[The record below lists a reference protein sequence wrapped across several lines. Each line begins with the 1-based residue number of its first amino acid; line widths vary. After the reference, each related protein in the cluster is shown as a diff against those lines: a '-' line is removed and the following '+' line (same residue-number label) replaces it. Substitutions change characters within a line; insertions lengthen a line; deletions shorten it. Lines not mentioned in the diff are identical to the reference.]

1 VAEPIGDLHRL
12 FSVSWTLAITGFK
25 MRYFGTLLGY
35 VWSLVRP
42 LLVFAVLYFAI
53 TEILGFGNAIPH
65 YPAYLITALIL
76 WEFFATTTSEAEASL
91 VANQGMIRSIP
102 IPPLAIPLS
111 IVLRS
116 LLDLSIKLIIVAIVI
131 AISGVPVTRDWLQ
144 IPFLLGFLIV
154 FAIAMA
160 GLLSTLY
167 VNYRDINPIWDVV
180 LQVMF
185 WGSPIIYTIE
195 AVPEQFRTVMLLNPL
210 ALTMVQ
216 LRHAVFDPNAPA
228 GWSYL
233 SHESL
238 VVIPVAIVGA
248 ALIAAVL
255 MLGRTTPRLAE
266 QL

>member
-1 VAEPIGDLHRL
+1 MDQPIGDLRRL

-35 VWSLVRP
+35 VWSLIRP
-42 LLVFAVLYFAI
+42 LLVFAVLYVAI
-53 TEILGFGNAIPH
+53 TKILGFGGGIPH

-76 WEFFATTTSEAEASL
+76 WEFFAATTSEAEASL

-111 IVLRS
+111 VVFRS
-116 LLDLSIKLIIVAIVI
+116 LLDLSIKLIIVAIAL
-131 AISGVPVTRDWLQ
+131 AISGVPITRDWLQ
-144 IPFLLGFLIV
+144 IPFLLGFLVV
-154 FAIAMA
+154 FAVAMA

-185 WGSPIIYTIE
+185 WGSPIIYTIDV
-195 AVPEQFRTVMLLNPL
+195 VPEQYRTVMLLNPL
-210 ALTMVQ
+210 ALLMVQ
-216 LRHAVFDPNAPA
+216 IRHAVFDPSAPA
-228 GWSYL
+228 AWSYL
-233 SHESL
+233 SHQSL
-238 VVIPVAIVGA
+238 VVIPVAIVGC

>member
-1 VAEPIGDLHRL
+1 MVEPIGDLRRL
-12 FSVSWTLAITGFK
+12 FSVAATLAITGFK

-35 VWSLVRP
+35 VWSLIRP

-53 TEILGFGNAIPH
+53 TEILGFGNSIPH
-65 YPAYLITALIL
+65 YPAYLVTALIL
-76 WEFFATTTSEAEASL
+76 WEFFAATTGEAEASL

-116 LLDLSIKLIIVAIVI
+116 LLDLSIKLIIVGIVI
-131 AISGVPVTRDWLQ
+131 AISGVEVTRDWLQ

-154 FAIAMA
+154 FAVAMA

-167 VNYRDINPIWDVV
+167 VNYRDVNPIWDVV
-180 LQVMF
+180 LQLMF

-195 AVPEQFRTVMLLNPL
+195 SVPEQWRTVMLLNPL
-210 ALTMVQ
+210 ALLMTQ
-216 LRHAVFDPNAPA
+216 IRHAVFDPSAPP

-233 SHESL
+233 PDPAWAL
-238 VVIPVAIVGA
+238 IPVGVVGA
-248 ALIAAVL
+248 ALVAAVF
-255 MLGRTTPRLAE
+255 MLGRTTPRIAE